1 MWGEQLEG
9 ARWERQL
16 GALQG
21 SRELMGRSPE
31 SMIKLVGLAKGRL
44 PLLLSPIMTPLAQDY
59 RTESPELIHSCS
71 DSHPHAC
78 HPTGLCLPEL
88 TSSIMPEYQEPAA
101 KPRVILQP
109 GFMGP

>member
-1 MWGEQLEG
+1 MWGEEQLEG

-44 PLLLSPIMTPLAQDY
+44 PLLLSPIMTPWH
-59 RTESPELIHSCS
+59 RTESPELIHSFS

-101 KPRVILQP
+101 KPRVISQP
-109 GFMGP
+109 GFVGP

>member
-1 MWGEQLEG
+1 MCVGGGQLEG

-44 PLLLSPIMTPLAQDY
+44 PLLLSPIMTPLAQD
-59 RTESPELIHSCS
+59 
-71 DSHPHAC
+71 
-78 HPTGLCLPEL
+78 
-88 TSSIMPEYQEPAA
+88 
-101 KPRVILQP
+101 
-109 GFMGP
+109 